1 MKTNKIY
8 QAPTIERAIV
18 ELEGGFCGSID
29 ENGKNAKVE
38 TTGHEIHS
46 ATDVQINDW
55 NTHSWD

>member
-8 QAPTIERAIV
+8 QAPTIERVIV

-29 ENGKNAKVE
+29 ESKKSKVE
-38 TTGHEIHS
+38 TTGHETHS
-46 ATDVQINDW
+46 ASDTQINDW